1 MLRLLVA
8 TANCNINCATGT
20 NTALFTEEAAHYS
33 NLRSRNL
40 IVEGDYDLSFDEAN
54 VTRPK
59 VVKTKRLERQ
69 FMEIG

>member
-1 MLRLLVA
+1 MVA

-40 IVEGDYDLSFDEAN
+40 IVEGDHDLFCDEAN
-54 VTRPK
+54 VPRPK
-59 VVKTKRLERQ
+59 VVKTKRVEHR